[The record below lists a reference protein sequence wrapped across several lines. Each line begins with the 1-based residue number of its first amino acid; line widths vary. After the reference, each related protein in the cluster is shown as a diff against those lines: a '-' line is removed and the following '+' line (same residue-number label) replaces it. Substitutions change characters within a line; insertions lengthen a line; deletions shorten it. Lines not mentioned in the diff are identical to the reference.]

1 MTYLGL
7 ILARKIIAEWR
18 LHHHCL
24 CLCLCLWLSRGRGVG
39 WHYWNSMF
47 DKDIIT
53 AHNSY
58 KLFLHNTFSGQKIFK
73 TNEEIHPSEWLNIA
87 KSATDSGSECL
98 NSNNIF
104 ESFDHRGQWPVV
116 ESFKGSRQDWKM
128 HPRFCTALVSW
139 LAHCFAIFLVW
150 VVKY

>member
-1 MTYLGL
+1 
-7 ILARKIIAEWR
+7 
-18 LHHHCL
+18 
-24 CLCLCLWLSRGRGVG
+24 
-39 WHYWNSMF
+39 MF

-58 KLFLHNTFSGQKIFK
+58 KLFLHNTFSGQKIFQ

-104 ESFDHRGQWPVV
+104 ESFDQLLKALKVV
-116 ESFKGSRQDWKM
+116 DKIRKCIRDFV
-128 HPRFCTALVSW
+128 PRW
-139 LAHCFAIFLVW
+139 
-150 VVKY
+150 YPD